1 MTEKSKKPE
10 TKELSKM
17 DASWTKER
25 MYMGMK
31 GVDPADVRPP
41 QIILVQ
47 KSSDLEALVDQQGK
61 HPKIGQFFH
70 TGLGKIMDRFDC
82 FFLMAQK
89 GTYVDR
95 RKEGN
100 PTLDQYTAI
109 GLMADDMSVFGMHFR
124 SSALYALS
132 KLFTAVVG
140 QQRPMFSI
148 MVTMGVK
155 ELKGDKGTWLIPVIE
170 NWKPI
175 EEGDVLIELE
185 QVAQKFDKPV
195 EKAGTEEE
203 EPPANPPDGSED
215 VKPDSIPF

>member
-1 MTEKSKKPE
+1 M
-10 TKELSKM
+10 TKEPKKQEEKALAKM
-17 DASWTKER
+17 DASWNKER

-31 GVDPADVRPP
+31 GVDPSDIRPP

-47 KSSDLEALVDQQGK
+47 KSSDMESLVDMHGNT
-61 HPKIGQFFH
+61 PKVGQYFH
-70 TGLGKIMDRFDC
+70 TGQGKIMDTFDC

-95 RKEGN
+95 RKEGT
-100 PTLDQYTAI
+100 PTLEQYSAL
-109 GLMADDMSVFGMHFR
+109 GLLAEDMSIFGMKFR

-140 QQRPMFSI
+140 LKRPMFSI

-155 ELKGDKGTWLIPVIE
+155 ELKGDKGIWYIPVIE

-175 EEGDVLIELE
+175 DEGDVLIELE
-185 QVAQKFDKPV
+185 QVAQKFDKPA
-195 EKAGTEEE
+195 EKAGTEED

-215 VKPDSIPF
+215 VKPGDVPF

>member
-1 MTEKSKKPE
+1 
-10 TKELSKM
+10 
-17 DASWTKER
+17 
-25 MYMGMK
+25 MGMK
-31 GVDPADVRPP
+31 GVDPADIRPP

-70 TGLGKIMDRFDC
+70 TGQGKIMDRFDC

-100 PTLDQYTAI
+100 PTLDQYTAL
-109 GLMADDMSVFGMHFR
+109 GLMAEDLSIFGMHFR
-124 SSALYALS
+124 SSALYALT

-140 QQRPMFSI
+140 LKRPMFSI

-155 ELKGDKGTWLIPVIE
+155 ELKGEKGTWWIPTIE
-170 NWKPI
+170 SWKPI
-175 EEGDVLIELE
+175 DEGDVLIELE
-185 QVAQKFDKPV
+185 QVAQKFDKPA

-203 EPPANPPDGSED
+203 EPPIGEPDG
-215 VKPDSIPF
+215 K